1 MYLLACSIMMGAS
14 VTYQFNLIF
23 TNRLWQ
29 KAEYMALLFLATCL
43 MAAPVLMTVYQGV
56 MAARGNELTMGS
68 GKLVIWLALA
78 GSILVAGMGAFK
90 LRGLSQRSSFSA
102 VGFAVMPI
110 LIGLVS
116 AIAVVK
122 QLAFMDENSGMVNY
136 GAIKQMAEITDMP
149 DCKSDI
155 VLAHYE
161 YGQPVVYRCPK
172 AYVLN
177 ALTSNPFVPWP
188 DYIEGTSVQLGQA
201 MDQFNEQAK
210 NKQ

>member
-1 MYLLACSIMMGAS
+1 MMAASI
-14 VTYQFNLIF
+14 TYQFNLIL
-23 TNRLWQ
+23 TNTLRH
-29 KAEYMALLFLATCL
+29 KAEYMVLLFLATGL
-43 MAAPVLMTVYQGV
+43 MAAPVLMTIFTGFMV
-56 MAARGNELTMGS
+56 ARGNEITMGS

-78 GSILVAGMGAFK
+78 GSILVAGIGVFK
-90 LRGLSQRSSFSA
+90 LRGLSRRSSFSA

-136 GAIKQMAEITDMP
+136 GAIKQMTEITDMP

-201 MDQFNEQAK
+201 MDQFNEQSK
-210 NKQ
+210 NEQ

>member
-1 MYLLACSIMMGAS
+1 MMAASI
-14 VTYQFNLIF
+14 TYQFNLIF
-23 TNRLWQ
+23 TGKLSQR
-29 KAEYMALLFLATCL
+29 AEYMALLLIATGL
-43 MAAPVLMTVYQGV
+43 MAAPVLMTIFTGL
-56 MAARGNELTMGS
+56 MAARGNEITMGS

-78 GSILVAGMGAFK
+78 GSILVAGIGLFK
-90 LRGLSQRSSFSA
+90 LRGLSGRSSFSA

-116 AIAVVK
+116 AIAVIK

-136 GAIKQMAEITDMP
+136 GAIKQIAEITDMP

-161 YGQPVVYRCPK
+161 KGQPVVYRCPK

-177 ALTSNPFVPWP
+177 PMTSNPFVPWP

-210 NKQ
+210 NEQ

>member
-1 MYLLACSIMMGAS
+1 MYLLACSIMMAAS
-14 VTYQFNLIF
+14 ITYQFNLIF
-23 TNRLWQ
+23 TGKLAQR
-29 KAEYMALLFLATCL
+29 AEYMALLLIATAL
-43 MAAPVLMTVYQGV
+43 MAAPVLMTIFTGF
-56 MAARGNELTMGS
+56 MAARGNPITMGS

-78 GSILVAGMGAFK
+78 GSILVAGIGAFK
-90 LRGLSQRSSFSA
+90 LRGLNRRSSFSA

-122 QLAFMDENSGMVNY
+122 QLSFMDENSAMVNY

-161 YGQPVVYRCPK
+161 YGKPVVYRCPK

-210 NKQ
+210 NEQ

>member
-1 MYLLACSIMMGAS
+1 MMGAS

-23 TNRLWQ
+23 TGKLSQR
-29 KAEYMALLFLATCL
+29 AEYMALLLIATAL
-43 MAAPVLMTVYQGV
+43 MAAPVLMTIFTGF
-56 MAARGNELTMGS
+56 MAARGNPITMGS

-78 GSILVAGMGAFK
+78 GSILVTGIGAFK
-90 LRGLSQRSSFSA
+90 LRGLSQRGSFSA

-116 AIAVVK
+116 GTAVVK

-210 NKQ
+210 NEQ